1 MEGGT
6 DRGWPQA
13 QTTIMPS
20 FLIIR
25 AVILR
30 KQSCLILQFQASLLN
45 VKILAEDDLTAA
57 NNFNFPSRR
66 KFSFF
71 TDYKE
76 SVWRVFYF
84 KVRLGKTSFRSVLLT
99 SVLAIGHPII

>member
-1 MEGGT
+1 MLDSVHLTEGGT
-6 DRGWPQA
+6 VRGRPQA

-25 AVILR
+25 AVTLR

-45 VKILAEDDLTAA
+45 VKILAEDDLTAET
-57 NNFNFPSRR
+57 NFNFPSGR

-71 TDYKE
+71 IDYKE
-76 SVWRVFYF
+76 SLWKIF
-84 KVRLGKTSFRSVLLT
+84 
-99 SVLAIGHPII
+99 